1 MIKSFAVLILVLI
14 SLATHSQNARIESD
28 RARVVVMIDFAKGR
42 QVISINGQ
50 ATPVE
55 KILFRLSEIR
65 TSAPDSTRSVPAV
78 VLAHER
84 TSIYDLISMKVS
96 LLKAGFGPVRY
107 FSYDE
112 NRSSMFEVTF
122 SPPTPFNSSG
132 PPAASS
138 SGI

>member
-1 MIKSFAVLILVLI
+1 VIKSFAVLILVLI

-84 TSIYDLISMKVS
+84 TSIYLISMKVS
-96 LLKAGFGPVRY
+96 LMKAGFGPVRY

-138 SGI
+138 SGR